1 MRQAIRS
8 LAHRVTG
15 HSLLRN
21 SGFLMGT
28 TVVTSLLGYTYW
40 LLAAH
45 TYPSPEVGFATGTMS
60 TFTLVGYVFSL
71 GVAPLFVRALPRLS
85 VGKEWNAFV
94 SAGFV
99 VTAATAGTA
108 GLLTALLLP
117 PWVPNFGR
125 LHHLGMAIAFITGC
139 IATAVGV
146 AADGMFVSMRRS
158 DRQFARN
165 FAFAAAKIPLL
176 VAPVLLW
183 PRVGGAAIIWTWDA
197 ALWAS
202 VALAFVLLRRLRPEF
217 RFAPRRGLQPILR
230 NGRLML
236 AYQLSWLGGWLPVFA
251 FPILVVAEAGL
262 RSNAYFYFTW
272 SIGGVFFMVS
282 TSVSAALFA
291 EGTNRPD
298 VHRQARLALKVTS
311 AILLPMT
318 VVTLLFAHEIL
329 LVFGREY
336 ADHGA
341 GLLRICALGALPDAV
356 TNAYVAVR
364 QAQRRLRPAV
374 TLNFAMAA
382 LALIGATLLL
392 PRWGINAVGWSW
404 TGAQAAGALW
414 VTSGVLRRRRA
425 GRPARGGRA
434 PAATH
439 RVCVVGS
446 GWRFTSGISYYT
458 CRLANALSES
468 HEVSVILMRR
478 LIPRFLYPGRARVGK
493 SVNTLGYDPA
503 IDVYD
508 GVDWFWL
515 PSLIG
520 AIRSLRR
527 HRPETMV
534 LQWWTGAVLHTY
546 LLLAV
551 VARRQGARVLVEFH
565 EVQDTGE
572 SRLPLARIYAR
583 WVSRAVLR
591 RCDGGLVHSDFDRI
605 EVSLRLPV
613 GELPL
618 VVAPHGPFDHHLP
631 AGRDADRAADCE
643 TNLLFFGTIRPYK
656 GLEHLVE
663 AFNALTPDEVASLRL
678 TVVGEP
684 WEGWTLPI
692 ELIERS
698 PHRDRITL
706 VDRYVHDDEVAEFFA
721 RADAAVLPYTRSS
734 ASGPLHIAMAAG
746 LPVVVT
752 DVGGLRDAAGD
763 YAGAV
768 WVAPS
773 DPAAIRAA
781 LLRLPALRGERFADP
796 RSWRDTV
803 AAYEQLKTQ
812 VVAACV

>member
-1 MRQAIRS
+1 MPAPVLRLIR
-8 LAHRVTG
+8 RVSG

-45 TYPSPEVGFATGTMS
+45 TYPSQEVGFATGTMS

-71 GVAPLFVRALPRLS
+71 GVAPLFVRVLPRQS
-85 VGKEWNAFV
+85 RASDWNAFV

-99 VTAATAGTA
+99 VTASAAGTA
-108 GLLTALLLP
+108 GLLTAVLLP
-117 PWVPNFGR
+117 PWVPNFGK
-125 LHHLGMAIAFITGC
+125 LHHPGMAVAFVTGC
-139 IATAVGV
+139 VATAVAV

-165 FAFAAAKIPLL
+165 LAFAAAKLPLL

-183 PRVGGAAIIWTWDA
+183 PHIGGGAIIWTWDA

-202 VALAFVLLRRLRPEF
+202 VGLAVVLLRRLRPDF
-217 RFAPRRGLQPILR
+217 RFSPGRGLRPFLR

-298 VHRQARLALKVTS
+298 VHRQARLAIKVTS
-311 AILLPMT
+311 AVLAPMALVTLFFAHDILL
-318 VVTLLFAHEIL
+318 L
-329 LVFGREY
+329 FGREY
-336 ADHGA
+336 ADHGQN
-341 GLLRICALGALPDAV
+341 LLRICAFGALPDAV

-374 TLNFAMAA
+374 TLNFAMAG
-382 LALIGATLLL
+382 LALVGAALLL
-392 PRWGINAVGWSW
+392 PRWGIDAVGWSW
-404 TGAQAAGALW
+404 TGAQTVGALW
-414 VTSGVLRRRRA
+414 VTVGVLRRRSQRTGVRPTTA
-425 GRPARGGRA
+425 GA
-434 PAATH
+434 P

-458 CRLANALSES
+458 CRLANAMAETQQ
-468 HEVSVILMRR
+468 VSVILMRR
-478 LIPRFLYPGRARVGK
+478 LIPRFLYPGRARVGR
-493 SVNTLGYDPA
+493 SVNTLGYDPR
-503 IDVYD
+503 IEVYD

-515 PSLIG
+515 PSMFG
-520 AIRSLRR
+520 AIRALRR
-527 HRPETMV
+527 HRPETML

-546 LLLAV
+546 LVLAI

-565 EVQDTGE
+565 EIQDTGE
-572 SRLPLARIYAR
+572 SRLPFVRSYAQRI
-583 WVSRAVLR
+583 SRAVLR
-591 RCDGGLVHSDFDRI
+591 RCAGGLVHSEFDRI

-613 GELPL
+613 GDLPL
-618 VVAPHGPFDHHLP
+618 VVAPHGPFDHHVP
-631 AGRDADRAADCE
+631 VARQARSETDE
-643 TNLLFFGTIRPYK
+643 TNVLFFGTIRPYK

-663 AFNALTPDEVASLRL
+663 AFNSLTPEEVGSLRL

-684 WEGWTLPI
+684 WEGWTLPL
-692 ELIERS
+692 ELIKNS
-698 PHRDRITL
+698 PHKDRITL

-721 RADAAVLPYTRSS
+721 GADAVVLPYTRSS

-763 YAGAV
+763 YAGAL
-768 WVAPS
+768 WVPAS
-773 DPAAIRAA
+773 DPTAIRAA
-781 LLRLPALRGERFADP
+781 LPRLPELRGKRFADP
-796 RSWRDTV
+796 RSWQDTV
-803 AAYEQLKTQ
+803 AAYEQLQTS
-812 VVAACV
+812 VVATCV